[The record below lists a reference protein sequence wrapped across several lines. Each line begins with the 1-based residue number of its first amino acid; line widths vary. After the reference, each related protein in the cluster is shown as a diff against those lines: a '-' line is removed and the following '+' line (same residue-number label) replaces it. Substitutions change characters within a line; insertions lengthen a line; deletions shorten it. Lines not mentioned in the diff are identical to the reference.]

1 MNNEILNITTTVA
14 LWIVI
19 VAWFL
24 NLVDKYRKSK
34 AEGKDPEPLS
44 MDDIFDLSRMIVA
57 QLDTLKGTNKEKK
70 NTGVEKLIEAVKNAP
85 GEAAKTVAEN
95 PTVASGAIEMAVNE
109 RREDKTSENHVGFK
123 KDGETD
129 VKNG

>member
-1 MNNEILNITTTVA
+1 MNNEVLNITTTVA

-19 VAWFL
+19 AAWFL

-34 AEGKDPEPLS
+34 QEGKDPEPLS

-70 NTGVEKLIEAVKNAP
+70 SDAVDALVDAVKDKP
-85 GEAAKTVAEN
+85 GEVAKTVAEN
-95 PTVASGAIEMAVNE
+95 HNVAAGAIEMAVNE
-109 RREDKTSENHVGFK
+109 RREEDTPENQVGFK
-123 KDGETD
+123 KEGE
-129 VKNG
+129 K